1 MRRLLPSSLL
11 GQMLLLIGAA
21 LLVAQ
26 AVNLAF
32 ILNEQQ
38 KLSLARSEGP
48 AIGRFTQAAAVVA
61 STRPEG
67 RPLLLG
73 AHRVGPDADY
83 RLVARSR
90 IDHHGLPRN
99 PAIEERLSAALGE
112 AGVPVRAVRAA
123 SRSEPAPRGHHPPGH
138 RRHHRVVLLA
148 AQLDDGLWLDA
159 RLHAPGPDPWLIHRL
174 LLATAALFLLVFGA
188 AWWIARRLARPLR
201 DLTRAAEAFE
211 GRQPAEPVVAR
222 GPSDVRRAVEAF
234 NAMNRRT
241 LALLDEKD
249 RMLGAIGH
257 DLRTPLA
264 SLRIR
269 AENMGPEEERERLAA
284 TIEEM
289 AATLEDILTLART
302 GRAREPVRPVDLSA
316 LADALIEEYRDL
328 GAAAAFL
335 PSERAV
341 LAVQPNLL
349 RRALR
354 NLIDNAVTHGGGA
367 SVAVEER
374 TDEIEIRVEDE
385 GPGIPAERLAE
396 VLEPFRRLDSSRN
409 RESGG
414 AGLGLAIAAAVA
426 QAHGG
431 RLALANR
438 PAGGLRAALILPRP
452 GSVPGTDPQ
461 AVVSTRL
468 RPGGSDRAGGAP
480 G

>member
-26 AVNLAF
+26 AVNFAF

-38 KLSLARSEGP
+38 KLSLARNEGP
-48 AIGRFTQAAAVVA
+48 VIGRFTQAAAVISA
-61 STRPEG
+61 MAPEG
-67 RPLLLG
+67 RPALLA
-73 AHRVGPDADY
+73 AHRAGPAVAY
-83 RLVARSR
+83 RLVPQSR
-90 IDHHGLPRN
+90 IDRDRIGRN
-99 PAIEERLSAALGE
+99 AEIEGRLTAALIE
-112 AGVPVRAVRAA
+112 ARVPVRAVRAA
-123 SRSEPAPRGHHPPGH
+123 SPLAVGRLNVLPGHGHHEA
-138 RRHHRVVLLA
+138 RRILLLA
-148 AQLDDGLWLDA
+148 AQLDDGHWLDA
-159 RLHAPGPDPWLIHRL
+159 RFDAPGVDRWLIHRL
-174 LLATAALFLLVFGA
+174 LVATAMLFFLVFGA

-201 DLTRAAEAFE
+201 DLTRAAEGFRGQA
-211 GRQPAEPVVAR
+211 PADPVTPG
-222 GPSDVRRAVEAF
+222 GPADLRRAVEAF

-302 GRAREPVRPVDLSA
+302 GRAREPVRPVDLAA
-316 LADALIEEYRDL
+316 LADAVVEEFREL
-328 GAAAAFL
+328 GRPAVFGES
-335 PSERAV
+335 PRAV

-354 NLIDNAVTHGGGA
+354 NLIDNAVSYGGRA
-367 SVAVEER
+367 AVAVDDR
-374 TDEIEIRVEDE
+374 PDRVEIRIEDE
-385 GPGIPAERLAE
+385 GPGIPEDRLE
-396 VLEPFRRLDSSRN
+396 DVLDPFRRLETSRN
-409 RESGG
+409 RERGG
-414 AGLGLAIAAAVA
+414 AGLGLAIANAVA

-431 RLALANR
+431 SLVLTNR
-438 PAGGLRAALILPRP
+438 AEGGLRASLMLPK
-452 GSVPGTDPQ
+452 
-461 AVVSTRL
+461 TR
-468 RPGGSDRAGGAP
+468 D
-480 G
+480 

>member
-1 MRRLLPSSLL
+1 MTRLLPSSLL

-32 ILNEQQ
+32 ILGEQQ
-38 KLSLARSEGP
+38 KLSLARSDGP

-61 STRPEG
+61 ATAPEG
-67 RPLLLG
+67 RPELLA
-73 AHRVGPDADY
+73 AHRVGPGADY
-83 RLVARSR
+83 RLVRESF
-90 IDHHGLPRN
+90 IDRQGLRRRDE
-99 PAIEERLSAALGE
+99 IEERLAAALSE
-112 AGVPVRAVRAA
+112 ARVRVRAVRAA
-123 SRSEPAPRGHHPPGH
+123 SRAEPPALGHHPPGH
-138 RRHHRVVLLA
+138 RRHLRMVLLA
-148 AQLDDGLWLDA
+148 AQLDDGIWLDA
-159 RLHAPGPDPWLIHRL
+159 RLHVPGPDPWLIHRL

-201 DLTRAAEAFE
+201 DLTRAAEGFE
-211 GRQPAEPVVAR
+211 GRGPAEPVVPR
-222 GPSDVRRAVEAF
+222 GPSDIRRAVEAF

-284 TIEEM
+284 TVEEM

-302 GRAREPVRPVDLSA
+302 GRAREPVRPVDLAA
-316 LADALIEEYRDL
+316 LADALVEEYREL
-328 GAAAAFL
+328 GRPAAFTAS
-335 PSERAV
+335 PRAV

-349 RRALR
+349 RRAVR
-354 NLIDNAVTHGGGA
+354 NLIDNAVAYGGGA

-374 TDEIEIRVEDE
+374 PGEVEIRVEDD
-385 GPGIPAERLAE
+385 GPGIPADRLAD
-396 VLEPFRRLDSSRN
+396 VLEPFRRLDASRN
-409 RESGG
+409 RDSGG
-414 AGLGLAIAAAVA
+414 AGLGLAIAQAAA

-431 RLALANR
+431 RLDLANR
-438 PAGGLRAALILPRP
+438 PEGGLRAGLILPK
-452 GSVPGTDPQ
+452 
-461 AVVSTRL
+461 
-468 RPGGSDRAGGAP
+468 
-480 G
+480 

>member
-1 MRRLLPSSLL
+1 MRRWLPSSLL

-38 KLSLARSEGP
+38 KLSLARNEGP

-61 STRPEG
+61 STLPEG
-67 RPLLLG
+67 RAFLLG
-73 AHRVGPDADY
+73 AHRVGPGADY
-83 RLVARSR
+83 RLVGRSVIDVQGLAR
-90 IDHHGLPRN
+90 N
-99 PAIEERLSAALGE
+99 AEIEERLAAALNE
-112 AGVPVRAVRAA
+112 AGVTARAVRGATLDEE
-123 SRSEPAPRGHHPPGH
+123 RPLGHHPPGH
-138 RRHHRVVLLA
+138 VRHHRTVLLA
-148 AQLDDGLWLDA
+148 AQLDDGTWLDA

-174 LLATAALFLLVFGA
+174 LLATTALFLLVFGA

-201 DLTRAAEAFE
+201 DLTRAAEGFE
-211 GRQPAEPVVAR
+211 GRRPAEPVVPG
-222 GPSDVRRAVEAF
+222 GPSDLRRAVEAF

-241 LALLDEKD
+241 LDLLDEKD

-269 AENMGPEEERERLAA
+269 AENMGPEDERERLVA
-284 TIEEM
+284 TVEEM

-302 GRAREPVRPVDLSA
+302 GRAREPVRPVDLAA
-316 LADALIEEYRDL
+316 LADALVEEYREL
-328 GAAAAFL
+328 GRPAVFE

-341 LAVQPNLL
+341 LAVQPHLL

-354 NLIDNAVTHGGGA
+354 NLIDNAVAYGGGA

-374 TDEIEIRVEDE
+374 PGEIELRVEDS
-385 GPGIPAERLAE
+385 GPGIPAERLEE
-396 VLEPFRRLDSSRN
+396 VLEPFRRLDPSRN
-409 RESGG
+409 RDSGG
-414 AGLGLAIAAAVA
+414 AGLGLAIARAVA

-431 RLALANR
+431 RLELANR
-438 PAGGLRAALILPRP
+438 PEGGLRASLTLPKP
-452 GSVPGTDPQ
+452 
-461 AVVSTRL
+461 
-468 RPGGSDRAGGAP
+468 
-480 G
+480 

>member
-26 AVNLAF
+26 VVNLAF

-38 KLSLARSEGP
+38 KLSLARGEGP
-48 AIGRFTQAAAVVA
+48 AIGRFTEAAAVVA
-61 STRPEG
+61 ATAPAVRPM
-67 RPLLLG
+67 LLG
-73 AHRVGPDADY
+73 AHRVGPSADY
-83 RLVARSR
+83 RLVRQSA
-90 IDHHGLPRN
+90 IDAQGLEREPE
-99 PAIEERLSAALGE
+99 IEERLAAALAE
-112 AGVPVRAVRAA
+112 AGVRVRAVRGA
-123 SRSEPAPRGHHPPGH
+123 SRAEPGPGPRAHHPPGH

-148 AQLDDGLWLDA
+148 AQLDDGVWLDA
-159 RLHAPGPDPWLIHRL
+159 RLHAPGPDPWLVHRL
-174 LLATAALFLLVFGA
+174 LLATSALFLIVFGA

-201 DLTRAAEAFE
+201 DLTRAAEGFE
-211 GRQPAEPVVAR
+211 GRGPADPVTPS
-222 GPSDVRRAVEAF
+222 GPSDLRRAVEAF

-269 AENMGPEEERERLAA
+269 AENMGPEEERERLAT

-289 AATLEDILTLART
+289 TSTLEDILTLART
-302 GRAREPVRPVDLSA
+302 GRAREPVRLVDLAA
-316 LADALIEEYRDL
+316 LADAVVEEYREL
-328 GAAAAFL
+328 GSPVAFV
-335 PSERAV
+335 PSARAV

-354 NLIDNAVTHGGGA
+354 NLVDNAVAYGGGA

-374 TDEIEIRVEDE
+374 GGEIELKVEDE
-385 GPGIPAERLAE
+385 GPGIPADRLAE
-396 VLEPFRRLDSSRN
+396 VLEPFRRLETSRN
-409 RESGG
+409 RDSGG
-414 AGLGLAIAAAVA
+414 AGLGLAIANAVA

-431 RLALANR
+431 RLVLSNR
-438 PAGGLRAALILPRP
+438 AGRGLRASLRLPK
-452 GSVPGTDPQ
+452 
-461 AVVSTRL
+461 
-468 RPGGSDRAGGAP
+468 
-480 G
+480 

>member
-1 MRRLLPSSLL
+1 VRRWLPSSLL

-26 AVNLAF
+26 GVNLAF

-67 RPLLLG
+67 RALLLG
-73 AHRVGPDADY
+73 AHRVGPGADY
-83 RLVARSR
+83 RLVDRSAIDRQGLAR
-90 IDHHGLPRN
+90 D
-99 PAIEERLSAALGE
+99 AEIEKRLAAALEE
-112 AGVPVRAVRAA
+112 AGVTVRAVRGAA
-123 SRSEPAPRGHHPPGH
+123 RPGPAPPGPHPPGH
-138 RRHHRVVLLA
+138 VRHYRTVLLA
-148 AQLDDGLWLDA
+148 AQLDDGTWLDA

-174 LLATAALFLLVFGA
+174 LLATFALFLLVFGA

-201 DLTRAAEAFE
+201 DLTRAAEGFE
-211 GRQPAEPVVAR
+211 GRRPAEPVVPR
-222 GPSDVRRAVEAF
+222 GPSDLRRAVEAF

-269 AENMGPEEERERLAA
+269 VENMEPEEERERLVA
-284 TIEEM
+284 TVEEM

-302 GRAREPVRPVDLSA
+302 GRAREPVRPVDLAA
-316 LADALIEEYRDL
+316 LADALVEEYREL
-328 GAAAAFL
+328 GAAASFE
-335 PSERAV
+335 PSPRAV

-354 NLIDNAVTHGGGA
+354 NLIDNAVAYGGGA
-367 SVAVEER
+367 SVSVAEKAG
-374 TDEIEIRVEDE
+374 EIELKVEDE
-385 GPGIPAERLAE
+385 GPGIPEGRLAE
-396 VLEPFRRLDSSRN
+396 VLEPFRRLEGSRN

-414 AGLGLAIAAAVA
+414 AGLGLAIASAVA

-431 RLALANR
+431 RLDLANL
-438 PAGGLRAALILPRP
+438 ADGGLRASLLLPK
-452 GSVPGTDPQ
+452 S
-461 AVVSTRL
+461 ATRF
-468 RPGGSDRAGGAP
+468 
-480 G
+480 

>member
-26 AVNLAF
+26 AVNFAF

-61 STRPEG
+61 ATPPAG
-67 RPLLLG
+67 RPLLLS
-73 AHRVGPDADY
+73 AHPRGPAAAY
-83 RLVARSR
+83 RLVPESR
-90 IDHHGLPRN
+90 IDRERIKRN
-99 PAIEERLSAALGE
+99 SAIEERLAAALRE
-112 AGVPVRAVRAA
+112 ARVPVRAVRAA
-123 SRSEPAPRGHHPPGH
+123 APMGIGRMDGPPGH
-138 RRHHRVVLLA
+138 GHHEARRNLFLA
-148 AQLDDGLWLDA
+148 AQLDDGSWLDA
-159 RLHAPGPDPWLIHRL
+159 RFDAPRADRWLIHRL
-174 LLATAALFLLVFGA
+174 ALATAMLFFLVFGA

-201 DLTRAAEAFE
+201 DLTRAADGFRGHA
-211 GRQPAEPVVAR
+211 PAEPVTPR
-222 GPSDVRRAVEAF
+222 GPSDLRRAVEAF

-269 AENMGPEEERERLAA
+269 AENMGPEEERERLVA
-284 TIEEM
+284 TVEEM

-302 GRAREPVRPVDLSA
+302 GRAREPVRPVDLAA
-316 LADALIEEYRDL
+316 LADAVVEEFREL
-328 GAAAAFL
+328 GAAAAFE
-335 PSERAV
+335 PSPRAV

-354 NLIDNAVTHGGGA
+354 NLVHNAVGYGGGA
-367 SVAVEER
+367 TVTVEER
-374 TDEIEIRVEDE
+374 AGEIELRVEDE
-385 GPGIPAERLAE
+385 GPGIPADRLDD
-396 VLEPFRRLDSSRN
+396 VLDPFRRLEISRN

-414 AGLGLAIAAAVA
+414 AGLGLAIANAVA
-426 QAHGG
+426 LAHGG
-431 RLALANR
+431 RLTLANR
-438 PAGGLRAALILPRP
+438 AGGGLRASLVLPK
-452 GSVPGTDPQ
+452 
-461 AVVSTRL
+461 
-468 RPGGSDRAGGAP
+468 
-480 G
+480 